1 MTGYAIAGLWSQRAP
16 DAGVQGGGAGGQ
28 GAVGHFARHGW
39 RDAAAQEQ
47 IRQRAGYY
55 PDLVPAMPPRF
66 TRMLDGHKVSIGGR
80 DWRVMIGYG
89 HAPQHDPL
97 YSHNLRGQLPGDR
110 GWPRISTNVRVVN
123 SEPDPNTLHFNL
135 ISSPGYA
142 S

>member
-66 TRMLDGHKVSIGGR
+66 TRMLDGPKVSIGGR

-89 HAPQHDPL
+89 HAPEHASL
-97 YSHNLRGQLPGDR
+97 YRHTLR
-110 GWPRISTNVRVVN
+110 V
-123 SEPDPNTLHFNL
+123 L
-135 ISSPGYA
+135 ISGAMVLPRRSPNVSVFDYEPEDNQLA
-142 S
+142 FHLT